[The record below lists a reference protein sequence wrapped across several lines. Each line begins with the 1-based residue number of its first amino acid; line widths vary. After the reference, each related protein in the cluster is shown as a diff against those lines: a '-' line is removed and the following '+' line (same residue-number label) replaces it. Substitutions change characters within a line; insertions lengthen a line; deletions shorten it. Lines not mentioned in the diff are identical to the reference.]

1 MNHINPKWSEV
12 YQTILSQKLGQR
24 FLELSKEDLGLIL
37 ESMELLTK
45 YCLVSDS
52 ECEEIDKK
60 LGRN

>member
-12 YQTILSQKLGQR
+12 YQTILSQKLGQK

-45 YCLVSDS
+45 YCLAPDE
-52 ECEEIDKK
+52 ECQEIDKK